1 MNKFRI
7 KRLAAILI
15 FSFLTGC
22 NLFGPSE
29 KEVKEAMDAV
39 FRAFEESTSQ
49 DEPEARNVYSNA
61 ADFIFQN
68 QDESLV
74 HEMSVLFDEGKLS
87 ITGSCVLNDYEDSL
101 SQYYISGALD
111 YKVIIRKGGSTS
123 VGTGSMSGEITL
135 SGGRVQ
141 TMEFSFDIGSQG
153 ELENFLISANGKNVE
168 FGQDAKAFSLFREL
182 TGRLPG

>member
-7 KRLAAILI
+7 DWGKGLAAVLV

-68 QDESLV
+68 QESRQHCL
-74 HEMSVLFDEGKLS
+74 MKF
-87 ITGSCVLNDYEDSL
+87 
-101 SQYYISGALD
+101 
-111 YKVIIRKGGSTS
+111 
-123 VGTGSMSGEITL
+123 
-135 SGGRVQ
+135 
-141 TMEFSFDIGSQG
+141 
-153 ELENFLISANGKNVE
+153 
-168 FGQDAKAFSLFREL
+168 
-182 TGRLPG
+182 